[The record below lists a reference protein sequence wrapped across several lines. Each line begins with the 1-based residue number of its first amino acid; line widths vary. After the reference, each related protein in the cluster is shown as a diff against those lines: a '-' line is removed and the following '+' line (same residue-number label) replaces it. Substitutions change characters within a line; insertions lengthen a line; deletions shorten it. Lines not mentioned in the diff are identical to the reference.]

1 MSCDVSEEQLWSW
14 IDRGAVELEEH
25 LARCPECRRRAES
38 LRESIAAFGRDE
50 RGTPERIGSYKI
62 MRLVGEG
69 GAGVVYEAMQLSPR
83 RIVALKVLKGGI
95 HVDDRHIRRFERETA
110 ALARLNHRAI
120 AAIYEAGRAETGQHF
135 FAMEFVAG
143 LALNKYVAE
152 HGLGLRDRLDLF
164 RRICRAVEHA
174 HENDVVHR
182 DLKPSNILVEPSGDP
197 KILDFGLARIT
208 DADGTFATTIIEMSR
223 IEGTLPYMS
232 PEQARGETDQCDM
245 TSDVYSLG
253 VILYELVMGRLP
265 YTLPKR
271 SLPEA
276 VRVICEYPP
285 DRPRTLDRSVAGD
298 LETITLKALE
308 KAPKDRYASAGQLAD
323 DLDRYLAGEP
333 IRARRPSRVYVLRK
347 KAAKHQ
353 RALIAG
359 AVGVA
364 VLTATIGARNWWQG
378 RVHAGNRAEARLAI
392 LFIQRDL
399 ESGNAERARSPAL
412 TEFARHPELPEATLA
427 WVQARYR
434 YAVSLG
440 SHDLIRAAIETL
452 EAEVARRP
460 DQWAF
465 SALLASMY
473 RQTGDPRLARVE
485 STLHLEEH
493 ESAEDLY
500 IRSFTTLD
508 PVEAGALV
516 QRAVEAKP
524 TYLLAW
530 KRLAFLSI
538 ELGDYGRAL
547 GAINRVIEL
556 DKEPGKWMAWGAHVM
571 IRQGRFTDASVRAT
585 EAIKENPHIA
595 EGYRCRAAA
604 LLTLRD
610 RESALSDGDKVV
622 QLADPPTVADRLTRA
637 CVSRMLGH
645 SWAVDAYREV
655 VAVSEVSARIH
666 ALYVLALRDEV
677 VRLREVHDPG
687 GEDRLTARIEQELA
701 LGRASAGTDPLWTA
715 VFDALA
721 GEAASDELLRI
732 AGGESDVGV
741 CRASYYAGEAALHA
755 GDTPRAVAF
764 FRRAVERGPVFDED
778 PFSPGPID
786 EFHLARWRL
795 DELETTGE

>member
-1 MSCDVSEEQLWSW
+1 M
-14 IDRGAVELEEH
+14 
-25 LARCPECRRRAES
+25 
-38 LRESIAAFGRDE
+38 
-50 RGTPERIGSYKI
+50 
-62 MRLVGEG
+62 
-69 GAGVVYEAMQLSPR
+69 
-83 RIVALKVLKGGI
+83 
-95 HVDDRHIRRFERETA
+95 
-110 ALARLNHRAI
+110 
-120 AAIYEAGRAETGQHF
+120 
-135 FAMEFVAG
+135 
-143 LALNKYVAE
+143 
-152 HGLGLRDRLDLF
+152 
-164 RRICRAVEHA
+164 
-174 HENDVVHR
+174 
-182 DLKPSNILVEPSGDP
+182 
-197 KILDFGLARIT
+197 
-208 DADGTFATTIIEMSR
+208 
-223 IEGTLPYMS
+223 
-232 PEQARGETDQCDM
+232 
-245 TSDVYSLG
+245 
-253 VILYELVMGRLP
+253 
-265 YTLPKR
+265 
-271 SLPEA
+271 
-276 VRVICEYPP
+276 
-285 DRPRTLDRSVAGD
+285 
-298 LETITLKALE
+298 
-308 KAPKDRYASAGQLAD
+308 
-323 DLDRYLAGEP
+323 
-333 IRARRPSRVYVLRK
+333 
-347 KAAKHQ
+347 
-353 RALIAG
+353 
-359 AVGVA
+359 
-364 VLTATIGARNWWQG
+364 LTATIGARNWWQG